1 MRDGANLMAEVMQA
15 SAAVYEA
22 KLALAKANK
31 RLWNAKAAL
40 NRAKKKEEPH
50 ENPRPMPL
58 PALPGSDR

>member
-1 MRDGANLMAEVMQA
+1 MRDEANLMAEVMQA

-40 NRAKKKEEPH
+40 NRAKQKEEPH
-50 ENPRPMPL
+50 DHPRPLPL
-58 PALPGSDR
+58 PALPDPDR